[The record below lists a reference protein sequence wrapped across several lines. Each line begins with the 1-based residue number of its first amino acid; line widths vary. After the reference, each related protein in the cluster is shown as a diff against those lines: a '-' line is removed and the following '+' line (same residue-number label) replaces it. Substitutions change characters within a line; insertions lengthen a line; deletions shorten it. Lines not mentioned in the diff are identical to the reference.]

1 MIDDIACVT
10 VIALNHGDA
19 VPISAGNDLV
29 SFVSLCTTTAAL
41 VIRVPFVT
49 QTPTRWLVPA
59 ATSRLF
65 ASRAASSLA
74 VMGFHV
80 SSLPSSG
87 GRKSQEFM

>member
-10 VIALNHGDA
+10 VMALNRDP

-29 SFVSLCTTTAAL
+29 SFVSLCYHDSG
-41 VIRVPFVT
+41 VGNSRSIRNADT
-49 QTPTRWLVPA
+49 YSMA
-59 ATSRLF
+59 GTSGHIPPLR
-65 ASRAASSLA
+65 RAASSLA
-74 VMGFHV
+74 VIGFHV